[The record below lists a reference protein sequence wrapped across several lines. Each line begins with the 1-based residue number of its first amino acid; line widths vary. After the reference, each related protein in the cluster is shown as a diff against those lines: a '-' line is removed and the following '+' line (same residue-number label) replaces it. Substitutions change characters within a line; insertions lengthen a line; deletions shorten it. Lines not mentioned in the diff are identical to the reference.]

1 MEGRLPD
8 PIPRERG
15 QAKRSRSAALE
26 LTLLTVLV
34 MVAMLGSLT
43 WLSFRW
49 QRSLQ
54 LEEVRHGLLL
64 AGNAL
69 QSSLR
74 YGMMLNR
81 RDEILASI
89 ERVARDTRIKQIRI
103 INHRGQITMS
113 TRDEDLNRRVDR
125 GSAECT
131 LCHGEPNSP
140 AKPAIHASG
149 VRTLVEDG
157 VMHAFTPV
165 LAEPGC
171 INVACHQREASSK
184 VLGVI
189 DIGRSL
195 KDVQADLNREQIR
208 LAGFSIAAAALGG
221 ILLWFSLAQ
230 RFRRPMRDVLRG
242 IRRVASGDLNH
253 RIPTRTSDEFGELA
267 RSFNAMSERLA
278 AVQHRLIQS
287 ERLISMGKLAAGVAH
302 EINNPLTGILAYA
315 EDLKEDAE
323 PSDPRRKDY
332 EVIVQEALRCRQIVR
347 SLLDFA
353 RQDASSFVRVHAG
366 DLIEKA
372 WNVVARQAAFR
383 NIAFERRVEE
393 GLPAIEVD
401 PTQIQQVLVNLIVNA
416 EQAMPQG
423 GTIVLAARRSEEG
436 DQVEFQV
443 KDQGHGISPE
453 IRSHIFEP
461 FFSTKGGE
469 TAGLG
474 LAVCFGIV
482 QQHGGT
488 IDFHSEPGS
497 GTTFRVLLPFAR
509 TSVRGVK
516 EGRPHG

>member
-1 MEGRLPD
+1 M
-8 PIPRERG
+8 
-15 QAKRSRSAALE
+15 RSRSAALE

-34 MVAMLGSLT
+34 MAVMLGSLT
-43 WLSFRW
+43 WLSLRW

-54 LEEVRHGLLL
+54 LEEVQRGLLL
-64 AGNAL
+64 AGDAL
-69 QSSLR
+69 HSSLR

-89 ERVARDTRIKQIRI
+89 ETVARDTRIKQIRI

-113 TRDEDLNRRVDR
+113 TRGEDLNHRVGK
-125 GSAECT
+125 GSAGCT
-131 LCHGEPNSP
+131 ICHVEPGST
-140 AKPAIHASG
+140 AKPATHASG

-157 VMHAFTPV
+157 TMRAFTPV

-171 INVACHQREASSK
+171 INQACHQQEAGSK

-189 DIGRSL
+189 DIGLSL
-195 KDVQADLNREQIR
+195 KDVQADMNREQIR
-208 LAGFSIAAAALGG
+208 LVGFSIVAAALGG
-221 ILLWFSLAQ
+221 LLLWFSLAQ
-230 RFRRPMRDVLRG
+230 RFRRPMRDVLSG
-242 IRRVASGDLNH
+242 IRRVASGDLKH
-253 RIPTRTSDEFGELA
+253 RIPTRTRDEFGELA
-267 RSFNAMSERLA
+267 SSFNAMSEQLA
-278 AVQHRLIQS
+278 AIQQRLIQS

-332 EVIVQEALRCRQIVR
+332 DVIVQEALRCRKIVR

-353 RQDASSFVRVHAG
+353 RQEPSSYVRVHAG

-372 WNVVARQAAFR
+372 LNVFARQAAFR
-383 NIAFERRVEE
+383 NIAFERRIEE

-416 EQAMPQG
+416 QQAMPQG
-423 GTIVLAARRSEEG
+423 GTIVLSAGRSEEEN
-436 DQVEFQV
+436 QVEFLV
-443 KDQGHGISPE
+443 KDQGHGISKE
-453 IRSHIFEP
+453 IRSRIFEP

-469 TAGLG
+469 ANGLG
-474 LAVCFGIV
+474 LSVCFGIV
-482 QQHGGT
+482 HRHGGT

-497 GTTFRVLLPFAR
+497 GTTFRVLLPITR
-509 TSVRGVK
+509 NSDQRVK
-516 EGRPHG
+516 ESHLHG

>member
-1 MEGRLPD
+1 M
-8 PIPRERG
+8 
-15 QAKRSRSAALE
+15 RSRSAALE

-34 MVAMLGSLT
+34 MAAMLGSLT
-43 WLSFRW
+43 WLTLRW
-49 QRSLQ
+49 HRSLR
-54 LEEVRHGLLL
+54 LEEVQSGLLL
-64 AGNAL
+64 AGDAL
-69 QSSLR
+69 RSSLR

-89 ERVARDTRIKQIRI
+89 EWVARDTRIKQIRI

-113 TRDEDLNRRVDR
+113 TRSEDLNHVVGRD
-125 GSAECT
+125 SAGCT
-131 LCHGEPNSP
+131 ICHAEPNSTAVP
-140 AKPAIHASG
+140 AASAPG
-149 VRTLVEDG
+149 ARTLVEDST
-157 VMHAFTPV
+157 MRAFTPV

-171 INVACHQREASSK
+171 INLACHQQEAGSK

-195 KDVQADLNREQIR
+195 EDVQADLNREQIR
-208 LAGFSIAAAALGG
+208 LVGLSIAATALGG

-230 RFRRPMRDVLRG
+230 RFRRPMRDVLSG
-242 IRRVASGDLNH
+242 IRRVASGDLKH
-253 RIPTRTSDEFGELA
+253 RIPTRTRDEFGELA
-267 RSFNAMSERLA
+267 GSFNAMSEQLA
-278 AVQHRLIQS
+278 EIQQRLIQS

-332 EVIVQEALRCRQIVR
+332 EVIVHEALRCRQIVR

-353 RQDASSFVRVHAG
+353 RQDASSFVRVLAG

-372 WNVVARQAAFR
+372 LDVIARQAAFR

-393 GLPAIEVD
+393 DLPAIEAD

-416 EQAMPQG
+416 QQAMPEG
-423 GTIVLAARRSEEG
+423 GTIVLAAGRSGEG
-436 DQVEFQV
+436 NQVEFLV
-443 KDQGHGISPE
+443 KDQGHGISKE
-453 IRSHIFEP
+453 IRSSIFEP
-461 FFSTKGGE
+461 FFSTKGGKTE
-469 TAGLG
+469 GLG

-482 QQHGGT
+482 HRHGGT

-509 TSVRGVK
+509 NSDQRVK
-516 EGRPHG
+516 ESNLHG

>member
-1 MEGRLPD
+1 MEGRRTD
-8 PIPRERG
+8 PIPKGRG

-34 MVAMLGSLT
+34 MAAMLGSLT
-43 WLSFRW
+43 WLSLRW
-49 QRSLQ
+49 QRSMQ
-54 LEEVRHGLLL
+54 LEEVKRGLLL
-64 AGNAL
+64 AGDAL

-103 INHRGQITMS
+103 INHRGQITMA
-113 TRDEDLNRRVDR
+113 TRGEDLYRRV
-125 GSAECT
+125 GKSSAGCSI
-131 LCHGEPNSP
+131 CHGEPNSL
-140 AKPAIHASG
+140 AKPAINASG
-149 VRTLVEDG
+149 VRTLVEDST
-157 VMHAFTPV
+157 MRAFTPV

-171 INVACHQREASSK
+171 INHACHQEEASSK

-208 LAGFSIAAAALGG
+208 LVGFSIAAAALGG
-221 ILLWFSLAQ
+221 LLLWFSLAQ

-242 IRRVASGDLNH
+242 IRRVASGDLKH

-278 AVQHRLIQS
+278 AIQDRLIQS
-287 ERLISMGKLAAGVAH
+287 ERLISMGRLAAGVAH

-323 PSDPRRKDY
+323 PTDPRRKDY
-332 EVIVQEALRCRQIVR
+332 EVIVNEALRCRQIVR

-372 WNVVARQAAFR
+372 WNVFARQAAFR
-383 NIAFERRVEE
+383 NIVFERCVEE

-416 EQAMPQG
+416 QQAMPEG
-423 GTIVLAARRSEEG
+423 GTIVLAAGRSDEG
-436 DQVEFQV
+436 NQVEFLV
-443 KDQGHGISPE
+443 KDQGHGILKE
-453 IRSHIFEP
+453 IGSRIFEP

-469 TAGLG
+469 TDGLG

-497 GTTFRVLLPFAR
+497 GTTFRVRLPFAR
-509 TSVRGVK
+509 TSG
-516 EGRPHG
+516 

>member
-1 MEGRLPD
+1 M
-8 PIPRERG
+8 
-15 QAKRSRSAALE
+15 RSRSAALE

-34 MVAMLGSLT
+34 MAAMLGSVT
-43 WLSFRW
+43 WLSLRW
-49 QRSLQ
+49 QRSSQ
-54 LEEVRHGLLL
+54 LEEVQRGLLL
-64 AGNAL
+64 TGDAL
-69 QSSLR
+69 NSSLR

-81 RDEILASI
+81 RDLILDSI
-89 ERVARDTRIKQIRI
+89 EWVARDTRIKQIRI
-103 INHRGQITMS
+103 INHSGQITMS
-113 TRDEDLNRRVDR
+113 TRSEDLHRRVGR
-125 GSAECT
+125 GSAGCT
-131 LCHGEPNSP
+131 ICHVEPNRTV
-140 AKPAIHASG
+140 KPAIYAPG
-149 VRTLVEDG
+149 VRTLVEDST
-157 VMHAFTPV
+157 MRAFTPV

-171 INVACHQREASSK
+171 INHACHQQEAGSK

-189 DIGRSL
+189 DISL
-195 KDVQADLNREQIR
+195 SLENMQADLNRWQIR
-208 LAGFSIAAAALGG
+208 LVGLSIAAAALGG

-230 RFRRPMRDVLRG
+230 RFRRPMRDVLSG
-242 IRRVASGDLNH
+242 IRRVASGDLKH

-267 RSFNAMSERLA
+267 RSFNAMSEQLA
-278 AVQHRLIQS
+278 AIQQRLIQS

-332 EVIVQEALRCRQIVR
+332 EVIVHEALRCRQIVH

-353 RQDASSFVRVHAG
+353 RQDASSFVRVLAG

-372 WNVVARQAAFR
+372 LNVFARQAAFR
-383 NIAFERRVEE
+383 NIAFERRIED

-416 EQAMPQG
+416 QQAMPDG
-423 GTIVLAARRSEEG
+423 GTIVLAADRSDEG
-436 DQVEFQV
+436 NKVEFLV
-443 KDQGHGISPE
+443 KDQGHGISKE
-453 IRSHIFEP
+453 IRSRIFDP

-469 TAGLG
+469 TDGLG

-482 QQHGGT
+482 HQHGGT

-509 TSVRGVK
+509 NSDQRVK
-516 EGRPHG
+516 ESHLHG